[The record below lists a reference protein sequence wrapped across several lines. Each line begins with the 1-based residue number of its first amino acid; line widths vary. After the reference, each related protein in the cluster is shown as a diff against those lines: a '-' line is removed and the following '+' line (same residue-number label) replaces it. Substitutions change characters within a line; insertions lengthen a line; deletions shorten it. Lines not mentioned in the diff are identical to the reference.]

1 MKRRESPHVSDIV
14 VLTAQQA
21 RVLGLWTQG
30 HTRAE
35 IATEMGVSGS
45 TVYSH
50 FHRVMWKLGQA
61 QYEARRRVA
70 RRRLAR
76 RRLARRRLARPP
88 QS

>member
-30 HTRAE
+30 QTAAE
-35 IATEMGVSGS
+35 IAAEIGVSGE
-45 TVYSH
+45 TVRSH
-50 FHRVMWKLGQA
+50 LHRVMRKLGQNS
-61 QYEARRRVA
+61 ARRGA
-70 RRRLAR
+70 AT
-76 RRLARRRLARPP
+76 RRLARPP